1 MRLLSPFLLLLLTF
15 NSFAATVDTFE
26 VFSTVMNKQIKNIV
40 IKPSSYA
47 AEELTFPTVYL
58 LHGAF
63 GNHKDWLTKV
73 PALLA
78 YADQHEMIIVCPDGG
93 FNTWYFD
100 SPIDPS
106 MQYETYVAKELVEA
120 VDSQYRTQPLKG
132 KRAITGLSMGGHGA
146 LYLCFRHQD
155 TFGAAGS
162 MSGGVDLRPFPDNWN
177 IKDRIGTY
185 AAHPERWENNSVT
198 NLLYLLN
205 GETPPMIIDCGVDDF
220 FYQVNARLHDKMVER
235 NIAHD
240 YIERPGQHNWDYWTN
255 AVQYQLVFFNNFFQ
269 VKE

>member
-1 MRLLSPFLLLLLTF
+1 MRILIVIFLWLCSTLAF
-15 NSFAATVDTFE
+15 SASVDTFE
-26 VFSTVMNKQIKNIV
+26 VSSKAMHKSIKNIV
-40 IKPSSYA
+40 IKPDSYA
-47 AEELTFPTVYL
+47 AMEKTFPTIYL

-73 PALLA
+73 PDLLA
-78 YADQHEMIIVCPDGG
+78 YADQHEVLIVCPDGG
-93 FNTWYFD
+93 FNSWYFD
-100 SPIDPS
+100 SPIDPA
-106 MQYETYVAKELVEA
+106 MQYETYIAKELVAA
-120 VDSQYRTQPLKG
+120 VDSQYRTQPLKE

-146 LYLCFRHQD
+146 LFLCFRHQD

-177 IKDRIGTY
+177 IKDRIGSY
-185 AAHPERWENNSVT
+185 AAHPQRWEGNSVT

-240 YIERPGQHNWDYWTN
+240 YIERPGQHDWEYWSN
-255 AVQYQLVFFNNFFQ
+255 AVQYQLLFFSNFFSQ
-269 VKE
+269 E

>member
-1 MRLLSPFLLLLLTF
+1 MRILCSTFLLFFTF
-15 NSFAATVDTFE
+15 TAFAASVDTFQ
-26 VFSTVMNKQIKNIV
+26 VFSTAMNKQIKNIV
-40 IKPSSYA
+40 IKPDSYSS
-47 AEELTFPTVYL
+47 EEKTFPTVYL

-73 PALLA
+73 PAILE
-78 YADQHEMIIVCPDGG
+78 YADQHEILIVCPDGG

-100 SPIDPS
+100 SPIDPA
-106 MQYETYVAKELVEA
+106 MQYETYIAKELVAA
-120 VDSQYRTQPLKG
+120 VDSQYRTQPLKA

-146 LYLCFRHQD
+146 LFLCFRHQD
-155 TFGAAGS
+155 TYGAAGS

-205 GETPPMIIDCGVDDF
+205 GATPPMMIDCGVDDF

-240 YIERPGQHNWDYWTN
+240 YIERPGKHDWNYWSN
-255 AVQYQLVFFNNFFQ
+255 AVQYQLLFFSNFFQ
-269 VKE
+269 DEE